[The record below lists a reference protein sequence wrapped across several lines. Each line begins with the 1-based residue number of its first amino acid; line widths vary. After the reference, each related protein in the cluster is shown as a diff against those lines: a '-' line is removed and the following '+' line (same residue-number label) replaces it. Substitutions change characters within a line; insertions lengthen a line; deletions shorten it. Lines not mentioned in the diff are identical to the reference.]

1 MTNLHT
7 STYRGVSFRHL
18 SITQVEV
25 IWGDKLFLAEG
36 QMDAMRMVDDLL
48 ASIEMEG

>member
-7 STYRGVSFRHL
+7 STYRGVGFRHL

-25 IWGDKLFLAEG
+25 IWGEEVFLAEG
-36 QMDAMRMVDDLL
+36 HMDAMRMVDDLL